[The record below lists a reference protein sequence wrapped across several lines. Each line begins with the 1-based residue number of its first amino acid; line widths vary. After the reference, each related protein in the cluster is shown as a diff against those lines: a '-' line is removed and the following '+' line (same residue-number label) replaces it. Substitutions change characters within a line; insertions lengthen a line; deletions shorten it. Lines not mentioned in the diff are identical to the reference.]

1 MSDNVMGWSEKGKLG
16 HHLFANTYY
25 QSKFKFL
32 ILNLKLI
39 LRFFYRNLSFNRC
52 FYITIKTRI

>member
-1 MSDNVMGWSEKGKLG
+1 MWDNVMGWSEKGNLG
-16 HHLFANTYY
+16 HHLFANACY

-39 LRFFYRNLSFNRC
+39 LRFFHRNLSFNLC
-52 FYITIKTRI
+52 L